1 MDNKKWQWKSKKL
14 IWQGFRK
21 NYLGYL
27 RIKRIK
33 AILLAAG
40 QSKRLKSENK
50 LTKLYKKKPLIN
62 YSLKKLYKSK
72 INKIIIVLGH
82 QHKKVKKIIQKNKKN
97 IFIYNKNYKK
107 GMASSIKVGLK
118 KVSRDDKGFI
128 IVQSDMPFIKTS
140 DINKIYNSIKLKK
153 YLVYVLKFKDK
164 IGNPIGFD
172 LSLTKKFK
180 NIKGEFGAKFMVKR
194 LKDSTKFIKINS
206 AKSFKDFDKVSDFRA

>member
-1 MDNKKWQWKSKKL
+1 M
-14 IWQGFRK
+14 
-21 NYLGYL
+21 
-27 RIKRIK
+27 IK

-82 QHKKVKKIIQKNKKN
+82 QHKEVKKIIKKNKKN

-140 DINKIYNSIKLKK
+140 DINKIYNSIRLKK

-206 AKSFKDFDKVSDFRA
+206 AKSFKDFDKASDFRA